1 MIGRRWWVPWLWL
14 APTLALLAV
23 FLIYP
28 SVDTIRR
35 SLLDKRSESFVGL
48 DNYRFIIENP
58 QPLVSDTHSAL
69 LNNVLWMTLFT
80 GVTVALGLVIAVLT
94 SRVRYEASAKA
105 AIFIPM
111 AISFVALSVIW
122 RFMYDINSEI
132 GTVNAVTTSAGDWLD
147 DRGLSTQLTDST
159 AWLQDTRSPQTVLTE
174 AGPDKLPKPFQ
185 INNLALIMVG
195 VWNWTGFTMIVLSAG
210 LKGIS
215 TEVLEAARVDGASEW
230 KIFRRII
237 VPILSPT
244 IVVVATTLLIQTLK
258 TFDLVWVMTGGRFK
272 TDVVATLFFKEAF
285 VFGDFGVGAALAVV
299 LMLFV
304 VPIMLITIRRFQFQE
319 EIR

>member
-1 MIGRRWWVPWLWL
+1 VVGRRWWVPWLWL
-14 APTLALLAV
+14 APTLALLAI

-28 SVDTIRR
+28 SIDTIRR
-35 SLLDKRSESFVGL
+35 SLLDERSKNFVGL
-48 DNYRFIIENP
+48 DNYRFIIDNP

-80 GVTVALGLVIAVLT
+80 GATVALGLVIAVLAA
-94 SRVRYEASAKA
+94 RVRYEAPAKA

-122 RFMYDINSEI
+122 RFMYEFNSDI
-132 GTVNAVTTSAGDWLD
+132 GTVNAVTTGV
-147 DRGLSTQLTDST
+147 GLEPT
-159 AWLQDTRSPQTVLTE
+159 AWLQDTGSPQTIITE
-174 AGPDKLPKPFQ
+174 VGPDKLPKPFQ
-185 INNLALIMVG
+185 INNFALIMVG

-215 TEVLEAARVDGASEW
+215 TEILEAARVDGASEW

-244 IVVVATTLLIQTLK
+244 IVVVATTLVIQTLK

-285 VFGDFGVGAALAVV
+285 VVRDFGVGAALAVV

>member
-14 APTLALLAV
+14 SPTLLLLGV

-28 SVDTIRR
+28 SIDTIRR
-35 SLLDKRSESFVGL
+35 SFLDERSRRFVGL

-58 QPLVSDTHSAL
+58 LPLVSDTHSAL
-69 LNNVLWMTLFT
+69 LNNVLWLTLFT
-80 GVTVALGLVIAVLT
+80 AVTVGLGLVVAILAA
-94 SRVRYEASAKA
+94 RVRYEAAAKA
-105 AIFIPM
+105 AIFVPM

-122 RFMYDINSEI
+122 RFMYVFDADI
-132 GTVNAVTTSAGDWLD
+132 GTVNAITTGV
-147 DRGLSTQLTDST
+147 GLEPT
-159 AWLQDTRSPQTVLTE
+159 AWLQDTGSFQTVVTT
-174 AGPDKLPKPFQ
+174 AGPDSLPMPFQ
-185 INNLALIMVG
+185 INNFALIVVG
-195 VWNWTGFTMIVLSAG
+195 VWNWTGFTMVVLSAG

-215 TEVLEAARVDGASEW
+215 TEVLEAARSDGAGEW
-230 KIFRRII
+230 VIFRRII

-244 IVVVATTLLIQTLK
+244 IVVVATTLVIQTLK

-272 TDVVATLFFKEAF
+272 TDVVATLFFKQAF
-285 VFGDFGVGAALAVV
+285 IVRDFGVGAALAVA

-304 VPIMLITIRRFQFQE
+304 VPLMLITIRRFQFQE

>member
-14 APTLALLAV
+14 APTLLLLSV

-28 SVDTIRR
+28 AVNTFVTSF
-35 SLLDKRSESFVGL
+35 LDKDSGNGIFDLVDDPSNFVGL
-48 DNYRFIIENP
+48 DNYRFIVENP
-58 QPLVSDTHSAL
+58 QPLRSDTHSAL
-69 LNNVLWMTLFT
+69 LNNLLWMILFT
-80 GVTVALGLVIAVLT
+80 AVTVGLGLVVAVLAA
-94 SRVRYEASAKA
+94 RVSYESFAKS

-111 AISFVALSVIW
+111 AISFVALAVIW
-122 RFMYDINSEI
+122 RFMYVFDADI
-132 GTVNAVTTSAGDWLD
+132 GTVNAVTTGVGLD
-147 DRGLSTQLTDST
+147 PT
-159 AWLQDTRSPQTVLTE
+159 AWLQDTGSPQTILTDT
-174 AGPDKLPKPFQ
+174 GPDELPKPFQ
-185 INNLALIMVG
+185 INNFALIMVG

-215 TEVLEAARVDGASEW
+215 TEVLEAARVDGASEFQ
-230 KIFRRII
+230 IFRRII

-244 IVVVATTLLIQTLK
+244 IVVVSTTLVIQTLK
-258 TFDLVWVMTGGRFK
+258 TFDLIWVMTGGRFK

-285 VFGDFGVGAALAVV
+285 INRDFGLGAAVAVV

>member
-23 FLIYP
+23 FLVYP

-35 SLLDKRSESFVGL
+35 SLLDERSKSFVGL

-69 LNNVLWMTLFT
+69 LNNVLWMALFT
-80 GVTVALGLVIAVLT
+80 GVTVALGLIIAVLA
-94 SRVRYEASAKA
+94 SRVRYEAPAKA

-122 RFMYDINSEI
+122 RFMYQFNSDI
-132 GTVNAVTTSAGDWLD
+132 GTVNAVTTGI
-147 DRGLSTQLTDST
+147 GLEPT
-159 AWLQDTRSPQTVLTE
+159 AWLQDTGSPQTVITG
-174 AGPDKLPKPFQ
+174 AGPDELPRPFQ
-185 INNLALIMVG
+185 INNFALIMVG
-195 VWNWTGFTMIVLSAG
+195 LWNWTGFTMIVLSAG

-244 IVVVATTLLIQTLK
+244 IVVVATTLVIQTLK

-272 TDVVATLFFKEAF
+272 TDVVASLFFKEAF
-285 VFGDFGVGAALAVV
+285 VVRDFGVGAALAVV

>member
-1 MIGRRWWVPWLWL
+1 MIGRRWWAPWLWL

-28 SVDTIRR
+28 SIDTIRR
-35 SLLDKRSESFVGL
+35 SLLDERSNSFVGL
-48 DNYRFIIENP
+48 DNYQFILENP

-80 GVTVALGLVIAVLT
+80 GLTVALGLVIAVLA
-94 SRVRYEASAKA
+94 SRVRYEAPAKA

-122 RFMYDINSEI
+122 RFMYQFNSDI
-132 GTVNAVTTSAGDWLD
+132 GTVNAVTTGIGLD
-147 DRGLSTQLTDST
+147 PT
-159 AWLQDTRSPQTVLTE
+159 AWLQDTGSPQTVITE

-185 INNLALIMVG
+185 INNFALIMVG

-244 IVVVATTLLIQTLK
+244 IVVVATTLVIQTLK

-285 VFGDFGVGAALAVV
+285 IVRDFGVGAALAVV

>member
-28 SVDTIRR
+28 ALNTIVT
-35 SLLDKRSESFVGL
+35 SFLDKDSSNGIFDLVDDPSSFVGL
-48 DNYRFIIENP
+48 DNYRFILDNP
-58 QPLVSDTHSAL
+58 QPLRSDTHSAL
-69 LNNVLWMTLFT
+69 LNNLLWMIMFT
-80 GVTVALGLVIAVLT
+80 GATVGLGLGIAVLT
-94 SRVRYEASAKA
+94 ARVPYEAVAKS

-122 RFMYDINSEI
+122 RFMYVFDADI
-132 GTVNAVTTSAGDWLD
+132 GTVNAVTTGI
-147 DRGLSTQLTDST
+147 GLEPT
-159 AWLQDTRSPQTVLTE
+159 AWLQDTGSPQTILTDS
-174 AGPDKLPKPFQ
+174 GPDKLPKPFQ
-185 INNLALIMVG
+185 INNFALILVG

-210 LKGIS
+210 LKSIS
-215 TEVLEAARVDGASEW
+215 TEILEAARVDGAGEW
-230 KIFRRII
+230 QIFRRIT

-244 IVVVATTLLIQTLK
+244 IVVVSTTLVIQTLK
-258 TFDLVWVMTGGRFK
+258 TFDLIWVMTGGRFK

-285 VFGDFGVGAALAVV
+285 IVRDFGVGAALAVV

>member
-1 MIGRRWWVPWLWL
+1 MIGRRWWIPWLWL
-14 APTLALLAV
+14 APTLALLGI
-23 FLIYP
+23 FLVYP

-35 SLLDKRSESFVGL
+35 SLLDERSKSFVGL

-69 LNNVLWMTLFT
+69 LNNVLWMSWFT
-80 GVTVALGLVIAVLT
+80 GVTVALGLVIAVLA
-94 SRVRYEASAKA
+94 SRVRYEAPAKA

-122 RFMYDINSEI
+122 RFMYEFNPDI
-132 GTVNAVTTSAGDWLD
+132 GTVNAVTTGV
-147 DRGLSTQLTDST
+147 GLEPT
-159 AWLQDTRSPQTVLTE
+159 AWLQDTGSPQTVVTDV
-174 AGPDKLPKPFQ
+174 GPDKLPKPFQ
-185 INNLALIMVG
+185 INNFALIMVG

-244 IVVVATTLLIQTLK
+244 IMVVATTLVIQTLK

-285 VFGDFGVGAALAVV
+285 VFRDFGLGAALAVV

-304 VPIMLITIRRFQFQE
+304 VPIMLVTIRRFQFQE

>member
-1 MIGRRWWVPWLWL
+1 MIGRRWWIPWLWL
-14 APTLALLAV
+14 APTLALLGV
-23 FLIYP
+23 FLVYP

-35 SLLDKRSESFVGL
+35 SLLDERSKSFVGL

-69 LNNVLWMTLFT
+69 LNNVLWMTWF
-80 GVTVALGLVIAVLT
+80 TVATVGLGLIIAVLA
-94 SRVRYEASAKA
+94 SRVRYEAPAKA

-122 RFMYDINSEI
+122 RFMYEFNSEI
-132 GTVNAVTTSAGDWLD
+132 GTVNAVTTGVGLD
-147 DRGLSTQLTDST
+147 AT
-159 AWLQDTRSPQTVLTE
+159 AWLQNTGSPQTVMTDV
-174 AGPDKLPKPFQ
+174 GPDKLPKPFQ
-185 INNLALIMVG
+185 INNFALIMVG

-237 VPILSPT
+237 IPILSPT
-244 IVVVATTLLIQTLK
+244 IMVVATTLVIQTLK

-285 VFGDFGVGAALAVV
+285 VFRDFGAGAALAVV

>member
-1 MIGRRWWVPWLWL
+1 MIGRRWWIPWLWL

-28 SVDTIRR
+28 SIDTIRR
-35 SLLDKRSESFVGL
+35 SLLDERSINFVGL
-48 DNYRFIIENP
+48 DNYRFIVDNP

-80 GVTVALGLVIAVLT
+80 GVTVALGLVIAVLAA
-94 SRVRYEASAKA
+94 RVRYEAPAKA

-122 RFMYDINSEI
+122 RFMYQFNSDI
-132 GTVNAVTTSAGDWLD
+132 GTVNAVTTGI
-147 DRGLSTQLTDST
+147 GLEPT
-159 AWLQDTRSPQTVLTE
+159 AWLQDTGSPQTIFTG
-174 AGPDKLPKPFQ
+174 AGPDELPKPFQ
-185 INNLALIMVG
+185 INNFALIMVG

-244 IVVVATTLLIQTLK
+244 IVVVATTLVIQTLK

-285 VFGDFGVGAALAVV
+285 VVRDFGVGAALAVV